1 MLRHAGA
8 RSRTMVT
15 PIRFDF
21 LSNPFFTQDT
31 APYTPLWFTQLVQG
45 ANTQPQSQPLIPQIA
60 IDPNNPNRLQAQAG
74 VVEIDVY
81 PNLERGARRQTNA
94 IVLHMTGGSEASTLG
109 TYANPAT
116 TNGAHFLITR
126 DGRIIQTAGLDQRTN
141 HVGNP
146 RPKGY
151 LPNPDGT
158 NRRVDD
164 DLTPES
170 EAILDRMEAGRVR
183 FGTGVRQL
191 ADLEF
196 AKPYGEDRNDETTRG
211 PINSDSIGIEFEA
224 QDVNGVYPRLTD
236 AQIASGKALV
246 ELLQGQYGLDYA
258 DVYEHPDV
266 SYKMY
271 TEARGVTRQLQYYG
285 GE

>member
-1 MLRHAGA
+1 
-8 RSRTMVT
+8 MVT
-15 PIRFDF
+15 PLRFEF
-21 LSNPFFTQDT
+21 LSNPSPLGDATSH
-31 APYTPLWFTQLVQG
+31 PPLWLTQFVEGTG
-45 ANTQPQSQPLIPQIA
+45 APPRAASQPLIPPIA
-60 IDPNNPNRLQAQAG
+60 IDPNNPNRLEAQRG

-81 PNLERGARRQTNA
+81 TNLERGQRRQTNA

-109 TYANPAT
+109 TYANANT
-116 TNGAHFLITR
+116 VNGAHFLITR

-151 LPNPDGT
+151 LPTPDGG
-158 NRRVDD
+158 NRRIDA

-170 EAILDRMEAGRVR
+170 EAILDRMQRRELG
-183 FGTGVRQL
+183 FGAGVREL
-191 ADLEF
+191 GRLEL
-196 AKPYGEDRNDETTRG
+196 AKPYGEDRADENTRG
-211 PINSDSIGIEFEA
+211 PINADSIGIEFEA
-224 QDVNGVYPRLTD
+224 VAVDGVYPGLTQD
-236 AQIASGKALV
+236 QIASGKALV
-246 ELLQGQYGLDYA
+246 ELLQRHYGLEYA

-271 TEARGVTRQLQYYG
+271 TEARGVTQQLQYYG